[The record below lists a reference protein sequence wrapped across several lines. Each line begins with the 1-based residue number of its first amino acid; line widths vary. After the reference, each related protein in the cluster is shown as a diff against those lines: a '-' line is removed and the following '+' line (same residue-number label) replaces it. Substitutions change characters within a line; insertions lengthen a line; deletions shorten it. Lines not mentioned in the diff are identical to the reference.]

1 MAQVI
6 SPEVLLPVVAE
17 VFKAVFN
24 KNAEAQQSDPIAY
37 RHEAASFFTDLYFDI
52 KDDLEN
58 PMPRQERL

>member
-24 KNAEAQQSDPIAY
+24 HSPEAQQQDPIAY

-52 KDDLEN
+52 KDNIEN
-58 PMPRQERL
+58 PMPRETF